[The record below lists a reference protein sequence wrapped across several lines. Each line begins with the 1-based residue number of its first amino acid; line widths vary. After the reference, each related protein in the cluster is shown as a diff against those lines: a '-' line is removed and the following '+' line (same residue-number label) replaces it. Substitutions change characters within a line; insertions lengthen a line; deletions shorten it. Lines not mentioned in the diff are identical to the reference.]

1 MVTKESSLHKLSM
14 GTLLAV
20 LVQIIAIVW
29 WASDV
34 AASVENLE
42 TSDSIRNNDR
52 KEFFERLS
60 VVETRV
66 ITNNQILIRLET
78 KVDSLVK

>member
-1 MVTKESSLHKLSM
+1 MVTKESSLHRLSM

-20 LVQIIAIVW
+20 LVQIVAIVW

>member
-1 MVTKESSLHKLSM
+1 M

-20 LVQIIAIVW
+20 LIQIVAIVW
-29 WASDV
+29 WASGV
-34 AASVENLE
+34 SASVGNLE
-42 TSDSIRNNDR
+42 TSDLIRTDDR

-60 VVETRV
+60 VVETKV

-78 KVDSLVK
+78 KVDSLVN